1 LRARHG
7 LDATLVDRHRCPVTG
22 NELLRKLRRLAR
34 RRGVQFKLDAA
45 GGKGGHGL
53 IVFDRR
59 RTTLR
64 SSRQKEIPTGALR
77 GMLSDLGL
85 APKDLA

>member
-1 LRARHG
+1 M
-7 LDATLVDRHRCPVTG
+7 TG

-34 RRGVQFKLDAA
+34 RRGVQFEFDAA

-53 IVFDRR
+53 ILFDHR

-64 SSRQKEIPTGALR
+64 TSRRKEIPTGAPR

-85 APKDLA
+85 APKDLV

>member
-1 LRARHG
+1 MR
-7 LDATLVDRHRCPVTG
+7 G
-22 NELLRKLRRLAR
+22 NGLLRKLRRLAR
-34 RRGVQFKLDAA
+34 RRGVPFEFDAA

-53 IVFDRR
+53 ISFGHR

-64 SSRQKEIPTGALR
+64 SSRHKEVPTGSLR

-85 APKDLA
+85 DPKDLG

>member
-1 LRARHG
+1 
-7 LDATLVDRHRCPVTG
+7 VTG

-34 RRGVQFKLDAA
+34 RRGIQFEFDAT

-53 IVFDRR
+53 ISFGRR

-64 SSRQKEIPTGALR
+64 SSRQKEVPTGALR
-77 GMLSDLGL
+77 GMLSDLGVE
-85 APKDLA
+85 PKDLV